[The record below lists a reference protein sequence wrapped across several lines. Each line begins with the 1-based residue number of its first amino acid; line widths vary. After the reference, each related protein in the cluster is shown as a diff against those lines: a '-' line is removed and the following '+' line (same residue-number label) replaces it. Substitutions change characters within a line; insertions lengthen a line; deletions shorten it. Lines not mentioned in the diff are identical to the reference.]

1 MNESVSIIYNTRETI
16 NLKGDFKN
24 LIKKKTLAFLIV
36 FFFSQ
41 ILLNYSLYINKLID
55 FFVCKLKILNNY
67 SDN

>member
-1 MNESVSIIYNTRETI
+1 MNESVSIIYNSRETI

-36 FFFSQ
+36 F
-41 ILLNYSLYINKLID
+41 LNYSLYINKLID